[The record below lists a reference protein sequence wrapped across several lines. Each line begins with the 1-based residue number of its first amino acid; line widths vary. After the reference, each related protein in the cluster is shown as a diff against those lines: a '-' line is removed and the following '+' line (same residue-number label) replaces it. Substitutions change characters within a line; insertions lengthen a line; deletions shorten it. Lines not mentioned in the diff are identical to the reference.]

1 MNYPNLALGRYAEI
15 PYIAPDAEVP
25 VYCIEELCYVLKE
38 NAFLMSDKLCDMEM
52 VRFIDTQLE
61 LPELAGELEK
71 LLRKNGS
78 PSALAGIILDYAG
91 YGSVKERREMEQL
104 LRESVDEE
112 PLVKQKIHADYLYR
126 HGKYAQALNE
136 YAELL
141 AHIPEDN
148 VRLLSEVHQHL
159 GVACCKIFNLEVA
172 ASNFHRSFM
181 LNPGNTES
189 IRMFLAC
196 KRLMMPEEAY
206 IEFVSANPQWHD
218 MSIQLEKEFGQA
230 EQDYSHSREYLDTQT
245 LRQQREQMNDK
256 SYYDT
261 VTVRLMEM
269 KEAYRQS
276 VNVITR

>member
-1 MNYPNLALGRYAEI
+1 
-15 PYIAPDAEVP
+15 
-25 VYCIEELCYVLKE
+25 
-38 NAFLMSDKLCDMEM
+38 
-52 VRFIDTQLE
+52 
-61 LPELAGELEK
+61 
-71 LLRKNGS
+71 
-78 PSALAGIILDYAG
+78 
-91 YGSVKERREMEQL
+91 
-104 LRESVDEE
+104 
-112 PLVKQKIHADYLYR
+112 
-126 HGKYAQALNE
+126 
-136 YAELL
+136 
-141 AHIPEDN
+141 
-148 VRLLSEVHQHL
+148 
-159 GVACCKIFNLEVA
+159 
-172 ASNFHRSFM
+172 M